1 MLKSADEKDPGWAPS
16 SWTFHCG
23 LYSCQIWTLQLLCCE
38 VGVWVRQEE
47 FCVSDALWALGTAKC
62 SDLAKVGGVLR
73 CSLDISWLVTCPA
86 YLSCPVSFW
95 NRTSPHSSLE
105 FSFCASRPVARA
117 GLSSSSFCLS
127 SGIAHV
133 NLRYLT
139 WVSLSLGRSQ
149 YPELWLTFS
158 LELEDR
164 TVSLS
169 LYPVTCNRRTPLLTV
184 YFCEHTYFLCVCVLC
199 FFKQMESRPFIL
211 K

>member
-1 MLKSADEKDPGWAPS
+1 MLKSAGEKDPGWAPS

-62 SDLAKVGGVLR
+62 SDLAKVGGALR
-73 CSLDISWLVTCPA
+73 CSLDISRLVTCPA

-127 SGIAHV
+127 
-133 NLRYLT
+133 
-139 WVSLSLGRSQ
+139 
-149 YPELWLTFS
+149 LWDCTCEPPLPD
-158 LELEDR
+158 LDL
-164 TVSLS
+164 TVSGEIS
-169 LYPVTCNRRTPLLTV
+169 VPGTVTYLLPWTW
-184 YFCEHTYFLCVCVLC
+184 
-199 FFKQMESRPFIL
+199 R
-211 K
+211 